1 MLKELTVELT
11 EAKEVWTKVNE
22 EWKEVE
28 AELTEADRAAKEEW
42 DEAEKVLKELT
53 VELTEA
59 KVVWVK
65 VEAELTEAEAERTKV
80 VDERTKAE
88 AERTEAEAER
98 TKAEA
103 ERTKAE
109 AERTEAVDER
119 TEAEAERTK
128 VVDER
133 TEAEAERTEAE
144 AERTE
149 ATKRLDGAKNVL
161 DWVMKLLDKQTTEA
175 LKVQGLLD
183 REFGSES
190 YDEVKAL
197 ATTWIEQKK
206 RTFKIALGGSVVA
219 AGTVGVA
226 VLVTKLQTTEET
238 EQISEAVATV
248 AEIEADIAEIDVL
261 FDRAGMSDLA
271 KEQVKAYA
279 AEAKERAAEA
289 KELVERSGNAIRE
302 GYELVVVL
310 ENQIDGVDAAPTVGG
325 GLDANT
331 ITTAEEKAAM
341 ADLLA
346 NDALDK
352 ADRAWGLAM
361 LAKDLIPVP
370 QETPSPIPTPA

>member
-1 MLKELTVELT
+1 M
-11 EAKEVWTKVNE
+11 
-22 EWKEVE
+22 
-28 AELTEADRAAKEEW
+28 
-42 DEAEKVLKELT
+42 
-53 VELTEA
+53 
-59 KVVWVK
+59 
-65 VEAELTEAEAERTKV
+65 
-80 VDERTKAE
+80 
-88 AERTEAEAER
+88 
-98 TKAEA
+98 
-103 ERTKAE
+103 
-109 AERTEAVDER
+109 DER

-238 EQISEAVATV
+238 EQISEAVAV
-248 AEIEADIAEIDVL
+248 IAEIEGAIAEIEVL
-261 FDRAGMSDLA
+261 VDHAGMSDLA

-370 QETPSPIPTPA
+370 QETPTPIPTPA